1 MLSAAGLTTS
11 ERIARAF
18 HEAYEQIAPEL
29 RYTTRRQSAKPWE
42 QVPACNRELMMRTV
56 DQLLAERII
65 KPGDRA

>member
-1 MLSAAGLTTS
+1 MLPPPGLTTS

-42 QVPACNRELMMRTV
+42 QVPDSNRELMMRTV
-56 DQLLAERII
+56 DELLAAQII
-65 KPGDRA
+65 QPGVRA